1 MLLLWRAKIRDFARL
16 FLLIAPISLAT
27 GAACALFLRLLDEVT
42 EFRFAHPALL
52 FALPFAGVVI
62 AYFYERHG
70 KNSSRGN
77 NLILEAIH
85 SSQSENPDDDS
96 SLVPRRMAPLILF
109 STLITHLF
117 GGSAGREGT
126 AVQMGGSIASAWARA
141 LGLNRQTTRLALLCG
156 IAAGFG
162 GVFGTP
168 LAGAVFALEV
178 LWRGRL
184 ETEEALLCLL
194 AAMGSDFFARS
205 LGAHHHVYVVAFQS
219 SSTFVEIVLAAKVAF
234 AAVLFGLAARVFV
247 ELSELIAHTF
257 KTRIQN
263 PLARPFVG
271 GVGIIALTQLLGTRD
286 FLGLSVS
293 SPDANAV
300 TLGSAFETSAPPF
313 AWLAKTVFTAL
324 TLGSGFKGGEVTP
337 LFFIGATLGNALSG
351 PLEAPVSLLTAV
363 GFVAVFAGASKT
375 PLASTLLGIELFGAH
390 GAPLFALACFVA
402 ARSSGE
408 RGLYGA
414 QKVVAVPQREHEA

>member
-1 MLLLWRAKIRDFARL
+1 MLLFWRAKIRQIARL
-16 FLLIAPISLAT
+16 TFIIAPISLAT

-42 EFRFAHPALL
+42 NFRFAHPALL
-52 FALPFAGVVI
+52 LALPLAGVVI

-85 SSQSENPDDDS
+85 KSQSENPDDDS

-126 AVQMGGSIASAWARA
+126 AVQMGGSLAAAWARA
-141 LGLNRQTTRLALLCG
+141 LKLNGETRRLALLCG
-156 IAAGFG
+156 VAAGFG
-162 GVFGTP
+162 GVFAAP
-168 LAGAVFALEV
+168 LAGTVFALEV
-178 LWRGRL
+178 LWRGRV

-194 AAMGSDFFARS
+194 SAWGSDFFARS
-205 LGAHHHVYVVAFQS
+205 LGAHHHLYGVAFQS
-219 SSTFVEIVLAAKVAF
+219 SSAFEEVALFVKVAF
-234 AAVLFGLAARVFV
+234 AAVLFGLAARAFV
-247 ELSELIAHTF
+247 ELSELTAHTF
-257 KTRIQN
+257 KTQIQN

-271 GVGIIALTQLLGTRD
+271 GVGIVALTFLLGTRD

-293 SPDANAV
+293 SPDAGAV
-300 TLGSAFETSAPPF
+300 TLASAFETSAPPF

-351 PLEAPVSLLTAV
+351 PLGAPVSLLAAV

-402 ARSSGE
+402 ARSSGK
-408 RGLYGA
+408 RGLYGT
-414 QKVVAVPQREHEA
+414 QKAVEVHQREREA